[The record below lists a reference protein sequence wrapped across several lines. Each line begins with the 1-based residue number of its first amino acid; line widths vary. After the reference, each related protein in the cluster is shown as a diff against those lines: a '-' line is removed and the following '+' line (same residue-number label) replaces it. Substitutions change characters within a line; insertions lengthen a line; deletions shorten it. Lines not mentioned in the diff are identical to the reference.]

1 MAEVDNA
8 RPPQPAS
15 RGKHR
20 EAWVGLFVIV
30 GVVSGMATLFALTD
44 PAMFRGRYVVTA
56 LVADAA
62 GIRKGDPVILRGVN
76 IGRVQG
82 FEIARENVQVRL
94 EILGEYTIPSDSKV
108 ELRQDSIMG
117 TTVANVLPG
126 VSPKPLRNGE
136 TLPGAAPEGLFK
148 SMEALKDRAKGILD
162 QANATLSPQTVDD
175 IHQSAS
181 ELQKLLAEL
190 RAVTSE
196 QRVELRELSKSLR
209 RSAEGVE
216 GIANGE
222 ELKRAV
228 KHIDTL
234 TARLDDTSAS
244 LSRSSTS
251 LETVLGRLE
260 RGEGTLGKLS
270 KDEALYKNLN
280 ETVDNLNK
288 LVEDIRLQPKK
299 YLKLSLF

>member
-1 MAEVDNA
+1 MAATNETL
-8 RPPQPAS
+8 PPMPAS

-20 EAWVGLFVIV
+20 EAWVGLFVIL
-30 GVVSGMATLFALTD
+30 GIVSGLATLFTLTD

-56 LVADAA
+56 LVDNAA

-82 FEIARENVQVRL
+82 FEIARENVRVRL
-94 EILGEYTIPSDSKV
+94 EILGEYTIPSDSTV

-126 VSPKPLRNGE
+126 ASATPLKDGQ
-136 TLPGAAPEGLFK
+136 TLPGTTPEGLFK
-148 SMEALKDRAKGILD
+148 AMESLKERAKGVLD
-162 QANATLSPQTVDD
+162 QANALLSKETVDD
-175 IHQSAS
+175 VHQSTG
-181 ELQKLLAEL
+181 EMKKLLEEL

-196 QRVELRELSKSLR
+196 QRVELKALSKSLR

-222 ELKRAV
+222 ELKRSV
-228 KHIDTL
+228 KRIDNL
-234 TARLDDTSAS
+234 TARLDETSAS

-251 LETVLGRLE
+251 IETVIGRLE

-270 KDEALYKNLN
+270 KDDELYKNLN
-280 ETVDNLNK
+280 QTVANMNK
-288 LVEDIRLQPKK
+288 LVEDIRQQPKK

>member
-8 RPPQPAS
+8 LPPLPAS

-20 EAWVGLFVIV
+20 EAWVGLFVIL
-30 GVVSGMATLFALTD
+30 GVVSGLTTLFTLTS
-44 PAMFRGRYVVTA
+44 PAMFRGRYFVTA
-56 LVADAA
+56 LVSDAA
-62 GIRKGDPVILRGVN
+62 GIRRGDPVILRGVN
-76 IGRVQG
+76 IGRVNRFAIGAQG
-82 FEIARENVQVRL
+82 VAVRL
-94 EILGEYTIPSDSKV
+94 EILGEYTIPSDSTV

-126 VSPKPLRNGE
+126 ASTVPLKEGQ
-136 TLPGAAPEGLFK
+136 TLPGTTPEGLFK
-148 SMEALKDRAKGILD
+148 SMEALKERAKGVLE
-162 QANATLSPQTVDD
+162 QANAALSKETVDD
-175 IHQSAS
+175 IHQGAG
-181 ELQKLLAEL
+181 ELKKLLEEL

-196 QRVELRELSKSLR
+196 QRVELKALSKSLR

-216 GIANGE
+216 GVANGE

-228 KHIDTL
+228 KRLDSL
-234 TARLDDTSAS
+234 SARLDETSAS
-244 LSRSSTS
+244 LSRSSAS

-270 KDEALYKNLN
+270 KDETLYQNLN
-280 ETVDNLNK
+280 QTVDNLNK
-288 LVEDIRLQPKK
+288 LVADIRLQPKK